1 MDQDQH
7 FAQRYRAVQ
16 SRDARFD
23 GQFFTAVSSTG
34 IYCRPSCPART
45 PKRENI
51 TFYTTSA
58 AACEAG
64 YRACKRCLPEATPGT
79 PEWNIQQDLA
89 ARAMR
94 LIREGVMNDGGLAS
108 LSAQLGYS
116 RRHIQRSM
124 TAALGVG
131 PLALARAHRAQ
142 TAQSLLIST
151 DLSVSD
157 IAFAAGFTSVRQF
170 NDTVREVFAASPSD
184 IRARRRSTVTAR
196 RSRSAPG
203 EPHSPPHALT
213 PYPLTLELELPFREP
228 FDAHGVFT
236 FLALRAL
243 SGVETAQLNPASLTY
258 ARTLR
263 LRHGPAAIQLTAT
276 RHAPDQPHTG
286 WRVRLRCELTS
297 LADAAA
303 AVSAARHLLDL
314 DADPCAVDAALAQD
328 ERLAPLVHR
337 RPGIRLPGTAD
348 PQEYLFR
355 AIVGQQISVAA
366 ARTQLSRFTSA
377 AGTAYT
383 SAIPGLTTLFPTPD
397 EILTAVPEPPA
408 DGAPLDPQRPLRLPA
423 RSIRTVRRAAAAL
436 QAGELQSHRGAAP
449 QTLAEQLTALPGVGR
464 WTASYLIL
472 RVLSHPDSWM
482 LGDVALVAGA
492 KNLQL
497 LPEDISK
504 PAQHRALADYAQR
517 WSPWRSYA
525 AMHLW
530 QAA

>member
-1 MDQDQH
+1 MDQDADQL

-16 SRDARFD
+16 ARDARFD
-23 GQFFTAVSSTG
+23 GQFIFAVSSTG

-45 PKRENI
+45 PRRENI
-51 TFYTTSA
+51 AFYTTSA
-58 AACEAG
+58 AAGEAG
-64 YRACKRCLPEATPGT
+64 YRACKRCLPDATPGT
-79 PEWNIQQDLA
+79 PQWDIRQDLA

-94 LIREGVMNDGGLAS
+94 LIREGVMNDGGIAA
-108 LSAQLGYS
+108 LSTQLGYS
-116 RRHIQRSM
+116 RRHIQRTV
-124 TAALGVG
+124 TAALGAG

-142 TAQSLLIST
+142 TAQCLLVST

-184 IRARRRSTVTAR
+184 IRARRRSAAAAPA
-196 RSRSAPG
+196 SRSAAG
-203 EPHSPPHALT
+203 EQNGSA
-213 PYPLTLELELPFREP
+213 YRLTLELELPFREP

-236 FLALRAL
+236 FLARRAL
-243 SGVETAQLNPASLTY
+243 SGVETAQLSPASLTY

-276 RHAPDQPHTG
+276 PRSTDQPQSG

-328 ERLAPLVHR
+328 EHLAPLVRHS
-337 RPGIRLPGTAD
+337 PGIRLPGTAD

-366 ARTQLSRFTSA
+366 ARTQLSRFTAA

-383 SAIPGLTTLFPTPD
+383 SAIPGLTTLFPTPS

-408 DGAPLDPQRPLRLPA
+408 EGAGLDPQRPLRLPA
-423 RSIRTVRRAAAAL
+423 RSIRTVRRAAAAVETGKL
-436 QAGELQSHRGAAP
+436 QIHRGAAP
-449 QTLAEQLTALPGVGR
+449 QTLAEQLTALPGIGR

-482 LGDVALVAGA
+482 LGDVALLAGA
-492 KNLQL
+492 KNLRL
-497 LPEDISK
+497 LPENMST
-504 PAQHRALADYAQR
+504 PAQHRTLAAHAQH